1 MYDEKKLAMMKQS
14 LGGGGHHHI
23 DEDTLEDLSH
33 DDLRAL
39 RDQINAMLPEESLS
53 GMDMTT
59 ELMNQYRR
67 VLKLQRDCMEDLEVP
82 PNQKAQVAAQVKSTL
97 GDLVR
102 MQTEFYTSERFRSIE
117 NLLIKYMKT
126 LPIEM
131 AKTFLAEYE
140 RLGAADV

>member
-14 LGGGGHHHI
+14 LGGGRHHI

-67 VLKLQRDCMEDLEVP
+67 VLKLQRDCMEELEVP

-102 MQTEFYTSERFRSIE
+102 MQTEFYTSQRMRNIE
-117 NLLIKYMKT
+117 NLLIKYMKSIS
-126 LPIEM
+126 LKE
-131 AKTFLAEYE
+131 AREFLAEYE
-140 RLGAADV
+140 ALGKDD

>member
-1 MYDEKKLAMMKQS
+1 MYDEKKLALMNKS
-14 LGGGGHHHI
+14 LSKERQF
-23 DEDTLEDLSH
+23 DEDALEDLSH

-39 RDQINAMLPEESLS
+39 RDQINAILPDESLS

-67 VLKLQRDCMEDLEVP
+67 VLKLQRDCLEDLEVP

-117 NLLIKYMKT
+117 NLLIKYMKS
-126 LPIEM
+126 LPIDM
-131 AKTFLAEYE
+131 AKSFLFEYE
-140 RLGAADV
+140 KLGATDV

>member
-67 VLKLQRDCMEDLEVP
+67 VLKLQRDCMEALEVP

>member
-1 MYDEKKLAMMKQS
+1 MYDEKKLALMNKS
-14 LGGGGHHHI
+14 LSKERQF
-23 DEDTLEDLSH
+23 DEDALEDLSH

-39 RDQINAMLPEESLS
+39 RDQINAILPDESLS

-67 VLKLQRDCMEDLEVP
+67 VLKLQRDCLEDLEVP

-102 MQTEFYTSERFRSIE
+102 MQTEFYTSQRMRNIE
-117 NLLIKYMKT
+117 NLLIKYMKS
-126 LPIEM
+126 LSLKE
-131 AKTFLAEYE
+131 AKAFLEEYE
-140 RLGAADV
+140 ALGSED

>member
-14 LGGGGHHHI
+14 LGGHHI

-39 RDQINAMLPEESLS
+39 RDQINAMLPDESLS

>member
-14 LGGGGHHHI
+14 LGGGHHHL

>member
-14 LGGGGHHHI
+14 LGGHHI

>member
-14 LGGGGHHHI
+14 LGGGGHHI

-39 RDQINAMLPEESLS
+39 RDQINAMLPDESLS

>member
-14 LGGGGHHHI
+14 LGGGRHHI

-102 MQTEFYTSERFRSIE
+102 MQTEFYTSQRMRNIE
-117 NLLIKYMKT
+117 NLLIKYMKSIS
-126 LPIEM
+126 LKE
-131 AKTFLAEYE
+131 AREFLAEYQLLIE
-140 RLGAADV
+140 NND

>member
-1 MYDEKKLAMMKQS
+1 MYDEKKLALMNKS
-14 LGGGGHHHI
+14 LSKERQF
-23 DEDTLEDLSH
+23 DEDALEDLSH

-39 RDQINAMLPEESLS
+39 RDQINAILPDESLS

-67 VLKLQRDCMEDLEVP
+67 VLKLQRDCLEDLEVP

-102 MQTEFYTSERFRSIE
+102 MQTEFYTSQRMRNIE
-117 NLLIKYMKT
+117 NLLIKYMKS
-126 LPIEM
+126 LSLKEARDFLDDYQRLIE
-131 AKTFLAEYE
+131 
-140 RLGAADV
+140 DND

>member
-14 LGGGGHHHI
+14 LGGGHHI

-102 MQTEFYTSERFRSIE
+102 MQTEFYTSQRMRNIE
-117 NLLIKYMKT
+117 NLLIKYMKSIS
-126 LPIEM
+126 LKE
-131 AKTFLAEYE
+131 AREFLAEYQLLIE
-140 RLGAADV
+140 NND

>member
-102 MQTEFYTSERFRSIE
+102 MQTEFYTSQRMRNIE
-117 NLLIKYMKT
+117 NLLIKYMKSIS
-126 LPIEM
+126 LKE
-131 AKTFLAEYE
+131 AREFLAEYQLLIE
-140 RLGAADV
+140 NND

>member
-14 LGGGGHHHI
+14 LGGGHHHI

-102 MQTEFYTSERFRSIE
+102 MQTEFYTSHRMRNIE
-117 NLLIKYMKT
+117 NLLIKYMKSIS
-126 LPIEM
+126 LKE
-131 AKTFLAEYE
+131 AREFLAEYE
-140 RLGAADV
+140 ALGKDD

>member
-14 LGGGGHHHI
+14 LGGGHHL

-39 RDQINAMLPEESLS
+39 RDQINAMLPDESLS

>member
-14 LGGGGHHHI
+14 LGGGHHI

-39 RDQINAMLPEESLS
+39 RDQINAMLPDESLS

>member
-14 LGGGGHHHI
+14 LGGGHHI

-67 VLKLQRDCMEDLEVP
+67 VLKLQRDCMEDMEVP

>member
-14 LGGGGHHHI
+14 LGGHHI
-23 DEDTLEDLSH
+23 DEDTMEDLSH

-39 RDQINAMLPEESLS
+39 RDRINAMLPDESLS

>member
-14 LGGGGHHHI
+14 LGGHHI

-39 RDQINAMLPEESLS
+39 RDRINAMLPDESLS

>member
-14 LGGGGHHHI
+14 LGGGHHI

>member
-14 LGGGGHHHI
+14 LGGGHHL

>member
-1 MYDEKKLAMMKQS
+1 MYDEKKLALMNKS
-14 LGGGGHHHI
+14 LSKERQF
-23 DEDTLEDLSH
+23 DEDALEDLSH

-39 RDQINAMLPEESLS
+39 RDQINAILPDESLS

-59 ELMNQYRR
+59 ELMSQYRR
-67 VLKLQRDCMEDLEVP
+67 VLKLQRDCLEDLEVP

-117 NLLIKYMKT
+117 NLLIKYMKS
-126 LPIEM
+126 LPIDM
-131 AKTFLAEYE
+131 AKSFLFEYE
-140 RLGAADV
+140 KLGATDV

>member
-1 MYDEKKLAMMKQS
+1 MYDEKKLALMNKS
-14 LGGGGHHHI
+14 LSKERQF
-23 DEDTLEDLSH
+23 DEDALEDLSH

-39 RDQINAMLPEESLS
+39 RDQINAILPDESLS

-59 ELMNQYRR
+59 ELMSQYRR
-67 VLKLQRDCMEDLEVP
+67 VLKLQRDCLEDLEVP

-117 NLLIKYMKT
+117 NMLIKYMKS
-126 LPIEM
+126 LPIDT
-131 AKTFLAEYE
+131 AKSFLFEYE
-140 RLGAADV
+140 KLGATDV

>member
-14 LGGGGHHHI
+14 LGSGHHHL

>member
-1 MYDEKKLAMMKQS
+1 MYDEKKLALMNKS
-14 LGGGGHHHI
+14 LSKERQF
-23 DEDTLEDLSH
+23 DEDALEDLSH

-117 NLLIKYMKT
+117 NLLIKYMKS
-126 LPIEM
+126 LPIDM
-131 AKTFLAEYE
+131 AKSFLFEYE
-140 RLGAADV
+140 KLGATDV

>member
-1 MYDEKKLAMMKQS
+1 MYDEKKLALMNKS
-14 LGGGGHHHI
+14 LSKERQF
-23 DEDTLEDLSH
+23 DEDALEDLSH
-33 DDLRAL
+33 DDLRSL
-39 RDQINAMLPEESLS
+39 RDQINAILPDESLS

-67 VLKLQRDCMEDLEVP
+67 VLKLQRDCLEDLEVP

-117 NLLIKYMKT
+117 NLLIKYMKS
-126 LPIEM
+126 LPIDM
-131 AKTFLAEYE
+131 AKSFLFEYE
-140 RLGAADV
+140 KLGATDV

>member
-1 MYDEKKLAMMKQS
+1 
-14 LGGGGHHHI
+14 
-23 DEDTLEDLSH
+23 
-33 DDLRAL
+33 
-39 RDQINAMLPEESLS
+39 
-53 GMDMTT
+53 MTT

>member
-1 MYDEKKLAMMKQS
+1 MYDEKKLAMMKKS
-14 LGGGGHHHI
+14 LGGGHHI

>member
-1 MYDEKKLAMMKQS
+1 MYDEKKLALMNKTLSKERQF
-14 LGGGGHHHI
+14 
-23 DEDTLEDLSH
+23 DEYALEDLSH

-39 RDQINAMLPEESLS
+39 RDQINAILPDESLS

-59 ELMNQYRR
+59 ELMSQYRR
-67 VLKLQRDCMEDLEVP
+67 VLKLQRDCLEDLEVP

-117 NLLIKYMKT
+117 NLLIKYMKS
-126 LPIEM
+126 LPIDM
-131 AKTFLAEYE
+131 AKSFLFEYE
-140 RLGAADV
+140 KLGATDV